1 MAFTKQEKGYKQF
14 SLPSLSLS
22 FFPLHF
28 NSTNTHHI
36 IFIFVSSLH
45 LLTSIIYTLKI
56 CNLFAK
62 AILTQSG

>member
-1 MAFTKQEKGYKQF
+1 MALTKQEKGYKQF